1 MYPSLSDLLQDVF
14 GIHVRLPIQTFG
26 FFVAIAFLAAA
37 YVLTIELKRREK
49 SGWLKGIQEKYWVG
63 KPPTVSDIVFHAL
76 IGFLLGFKFV
86 GALFQ
91 WDAFVDQPQ
100 TYILSGAGSL
110 PAGIILA
117 LLLAYSRYRSKKKH
131 QLEKPVL
138 REELVMP
145 HQRVGD
151 FTVIA
156 AVGGLIGAKI
166 FDSLENWHSYMQDP
180 LHSFLSFSGLTFY
193 GGLFVA
199 GLGIAWYARKKQINI
214 WQLADAFAPAMML
227 AYGLGRIG
235 CHMAGDG
242 DWGIYNSA
250 YLNDGHGGVIPTP
263 PGGFQQALHQY
274 QDFFLL
280 NYGSFDRVP
289 HAYFLKPHWLSFLP
303 DWLFAFTYPH
313 NINNEGVPIP
323 GCTGLH
329 CAMLPVP
336 VFPTPLYE
344 ITVCLILF
352 GVLWYLRKRIFRPGL
367 LTAIYLIMN
376 GTERFLIELIRVN
389 TKYDILGIHP
399 TQAELI
405 SLLLIMAG
413 VVLIGYVHHKHRPL
427 QAIPVG
433 SSKRSGY

>member
-91 WDAFVDQPQ
+91 WDAFVGQPQ

-193 GGLFVA
+193 GG
-199 GLGIAWYARKKQINI
+199 
-214 WQLADAFAPAMML
+214 
-227 AYGLGRIG
+227 
-235 CHMAGDG
+235 
-242 DWGIYNSA
+242 
-250 YLNDGHGGVIPTP
+250 YL
-263 PGGFQQALHQY
+263 
-274 QDFFLL
+274 
-280 NYGSFDRVP
+280 
-289 HAYFLKPHWLSFLP
+289 
-303 DWLFAFTYPH
+303 
-313 NINNEGVPIP
+313 
-323 GCTGLH
+323 
-329 CAMLPVP
+329 LPVWASPGMP
-336 VFPTPLYE
+336 VKS
-344 ITVCLILF
+344 
-352 GVLWYLRKRIFRPGL
+352 RS
-367 LTAIYLIMN
+367 
-376 GTERFLIELIRVN
+376 
-389 TKYDILGIHP
+389 
-399 TQAELI
+399 I
-405 SLLLIMAG
+405 SGSLPMLLL
-413 VVLIGYVHHKHRPL
+413 RP
-427 QAIPVG
+427 
-433 SSKRSGY
+433 